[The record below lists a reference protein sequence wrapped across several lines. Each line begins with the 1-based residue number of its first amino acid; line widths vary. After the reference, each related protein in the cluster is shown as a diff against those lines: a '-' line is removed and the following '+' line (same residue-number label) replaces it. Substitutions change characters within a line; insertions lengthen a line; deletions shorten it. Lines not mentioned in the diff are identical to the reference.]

1 MWTQAY
7 THTHTHPHT
16 HTHSHTYTYIHTHT
30 HTHPHT
36 HTQMVY
42 TLVNKGSNSLWE
54 HALLDPHSK
63 IKIKK
68 PTSRDKLV

>member
-1 MWTQAY
+1 MICYY
-7 THTHTHPHT
+7 THTH
-16 HTHSHTYTYIHTHT
+16 Y
-30 HTHPHT
+30 
-36 HTQMVY
+36 QMVY

-68 PTSRDKLV
+68 PTSRDKLVYVIVLTVVCVYLFVTVG

>member
-1 MWTQAY
+1 MCVDVILFMTTC
-7 THTHTHPHT
+7 THTHTLTHVHT
-16 HTHSHTYTYIHTHT
+16 CMHAHIHY
-30 HTHPHT
+30 
-36 HTQMVY
+36 QMVY

-68 PTSRDKLV
+68 PIARDKLV